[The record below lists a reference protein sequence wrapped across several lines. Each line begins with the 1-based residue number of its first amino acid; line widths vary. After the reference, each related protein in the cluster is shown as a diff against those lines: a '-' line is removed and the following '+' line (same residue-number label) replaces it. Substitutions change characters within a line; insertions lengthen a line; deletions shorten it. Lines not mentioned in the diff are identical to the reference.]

1 MEIKIKD
8 PTPEQKMAK
17 AVDDYMNNET
27 EEVVVPDD
35 WEPQSLE
42 EALLGEW
49 LEQGHLR
56 VGPLFLWQAPGTP
69 DTSCRLDGGIDHNF
83 LHVEKLLINI
93 F

>member
-1 MEIKIKD
+1 MENANVTWLGYTAQPEIKD

-42 EALLGEW
+42 EALLGE
-49 LEQGHLR
+49 
-56 VGPLFLWQAPGTP
+56 
-69 DTSCRLDGGIDHNF
+69 
-83 LHVEKLLINI
+83 
-93 F
+93 